1 MLVGFRVGLRC
12 SKHENELK
20 NDMKEATI
28 VALSTPLG
36 TSGVAVLRLSGPASG
51 AILRKVFKGPRHPCD
66 HSFSVCVGTVCT
78 QEGEVLDRTV
88 AFFLPT
94 PRSFT
99 GEDMAEIQ
107 CHGNPLIIEDLLELL
122 VRSGARLADPG
133 EFTQRAFENGKIDL
147 SQAEGIG
154 DLIHAESRRALKLAN
169 EQLAGRLS
177 KAVAEV
183 GEPLRE
189 TLAQIEAY
197 IDFPEEE
204 IEPAAREV
212 LSSDLKVAC
221 RKIDQLLA
229 TYKAGIVA
237 REGVR
242 VLLCGKPNAGKSSLM
257 NRLLGM
263 NRAIVTDIAG
273 TTRDVIEERM
283 MLSGYSVIL
292 CDSAGI
298 AATTDVVEQI
308 GIDLALDRVKW
319 ADLVCL
325 VVDSSDEANQALADV
340 GSVLSSVSD
349 ALGED
354 SATPIW
360 LVLNKLDL
368 PCANVDRIING
379 LGWKGRVVRISTID
393 DQSIE
398 PLKDALSEYLNGLAA
413 TGGTASDA
421 GSGVVLTNARHKRAL
436 EEALAHLHQ
445 ARELFQA
452 QAFIE
457 IISEEVRLGL
467 IALEEIVG
475 RTYSDD
481 ILGRIFSKFCIGK

>member
-1 MLVGFRVGLRC
+1 MR
-12 SKHENELK
+12 E
-20 NDMKEATI
+20 EATI

-36 TSGVAVLRLSGPASG
+36 TSGVAVIRLSGSASSQ
-51 AILRKVFKGPRHPCD
+51 ILRRVFRGVRHPCD
-66 HSFSVCVGTVCT
+66 TPFTVCIGTVRT
-78 QEGEVLDRTV
+78 QDSEVIDRTV
-88 AFFLPT
+88 AFFLPN

-107 CHGNPLIIEDLLELL
+107 CHGNPLIIEEIIEQI
-122 VRSGARLADPG
+122 VQNGARLAHPG

-147 SQAEGIG
+147 SQAEGIS

-177 KAVAEV
+177 RAVADV

-212 LSSDLKVAC
+212 LVGDLRVAC
-221 RKIDQLLA
+221 GKIIHLLG

-237 REGVR
+237 REGFR
-242 VLLCGKPNAGKSSLM
+242 MLLCGRPNAGKSSLM
-257 NRLLGM
+257 NRLLGT

-283 MLSGYSVIL
+283 MLGGYSVIL

-298 AATTDVVEQI
+298 TETTDLVEKI
-308 GIDLALDRVKW
+308 GVDLALDRVKW

-325 VVDSSDEANQALADV
+325 LVDSTDGSAQALAEV
-340 GSVLSSVSD
+340 RSVLSSVLD
-349 ALGED
+349 ALGPE

-360 LVLNKLDL
+360 LVLNKIDL
-368 PCANVDRIING
+368 PSDHVDGIVQG
-379 LGWKGRVVRISTID
+379 LEWKGRIIRVSTKD
-393 DQSIE
+393 DELIT
-398 PLKDALSEYLNGLAA
+398 PLKEELTEYLNGLAA
-413 TGGTASDA
+413 TGGVDSDA
-421 GSGVVLTNARHKRAL
+421 GAGVILTNARHKRAL
-436 EEALAHLHQ
+436 ELALEHLHR
-445 ARELFQA
+445 ALELFRA
-452 QAFIE
+452 RAFLE

-467 IALEEIVG
+467 LALEEIVG

>member
-1 MLVGFRVGLRC
+1 ML
-12 SKHENELK
+12 E
-20 NDMKEATI
+20 EATI

-36 TSGVAVLRLSGPASG
+36 TSGVAVIRLSGPASSS
-51 AILRKVFKGPRHPCD
+51 ILRKAFRAVRHPCD
-66 HSFSVCVGTVCT
+66 NPFMVRVGTVRA
-78 QEGEVLDRTV
+78 QDGQVIDKTV
-88 AFFLPT
+88 AFFLPG

-107 CHGNPLIIEDLLELL
+107 CHGNPLIIEAVLEELI
-122 VRSGARLADPG
+122 RNGARLACPG

-147 SQAEGIG
+147 SQAEGIS
-154 DLIHAESRRALKLAN
+154 DLIHAESMRALKLAN

-177 KAVAEV
+177 RAVADV

-212 LSSDLKVAC
+212 LARDLNVAC
-221 RKIDQLLA
+221 EKINHLLG
-229 TYKAGIVA
+229 TYKAGVVA

-242 VLLCGKPNAGKSSLM
+242 VLLCGRPNAGKSSLM
-257 NRLLGM
+257 NRLLGT

-283 MLSGYSVIL
+283 MLGGYSVIL

-298 AATTDVVEQI
+298 TVTTDVVERI
-308 GIDLALDRVKW
+308 GVDLALERVRW
-319 ADLVCL
+319 ADLICL
-325 VVDSSDEANQALADV
+325 VVDSVDSSEKAVAEVQ
-340 GSVLSSVSD
+340 SVLASVRE
-349 ALGED
+349 ALGSE
-354 SATPIW
+354 SETPIW
-360 LVLNKLDL
+360 LVLNKIDL
-368 PCANVDRIING
+368 QSDTDHELVQSLQWNGSII
-379 LGWKGRVVRISTID
+379 RISTKD
-393 DQSIE
+393 DVLIN
-398 PLKDALSEYLNGLAA
+398 PLKNAFLNYLNSLSS
-413 TGGTASDA
+413 GGAIDSDA
-421 GSGVVLTNARHKRAL
+421 GTGVLLTNARHKKALEVALEHLHRAL
-436 EEALAHLHQ
+436 E
-445 ARELFQA
+445 LFRT

-457 IISEEVRLGL
+457 IISEEIRLGL
-467 IALEEIVG
+467 VALEEIVG